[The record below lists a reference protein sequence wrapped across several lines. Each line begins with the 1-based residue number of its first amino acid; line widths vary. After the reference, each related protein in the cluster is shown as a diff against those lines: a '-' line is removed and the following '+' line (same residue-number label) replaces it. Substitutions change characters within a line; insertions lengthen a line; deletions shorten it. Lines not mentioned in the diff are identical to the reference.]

1 MIRKYNVSILDDT
14 YSLISDEP
22 ENHVR
27 HAVELVD
34 TCMRQLASKSS
45 DIDIKKIA
53 VLVAIQLASKMIN
66 SQNDTHDIHAS
77 IDKLV
82 QQIDDQLVDAYN

>member
-1 MIRKYNVSILDDT
+1 MIRKYHVSVLDDT

-22 ENHVR
+22 EDHVR

-34 TCMRQLASKSS
+34 TCMRKLASKSS

-53 VLVAIQLASKMIN
+53 VLVAIQLASKTII
-66 SQNDTHDIHAS
+66 SRNDGHEMHAC
-77 IDKLV
+77 IDRLV
-82 QQIDDQLVDAYN
+82 QQIDEQLDQCG